1 MSCTITTLDEDDSS
15 VRRIWAVVVQD
26 RNRYALLSSAQ
37 LDRGLQQEYLRKLG
51 SSAVDELQARLALDQ
66 ASAAFLLGTPVDRS
80 LLDFSNAST
89 NRFMLRCGKRGRE
102 DESLR
107 TIKLSRL
114 RTSGTH
120 WRSLYDIQFTL
131 SAGQLG
137 VFDGGDRCA
146 RVPCPGK
153 YPGVPVPGPMSIL
166 REERDTQGFIAVN
179 ATGSHCIPS

>member
-51 SSAVDELQARLALDQ
+51 SSAVDELQARLASLDQ

-89 NRFMLRCGKRGRE
+89 NRFMLRCGKQGRE
-102 DESLR
+102 DELEGEGSSAPHNHLLLKVADLR
-107 TIKLSRL
+107 HALALAI
-114 RTSGTH
+114 
-120 WRSLYDIQFTL
+120 
-131 SAGQLG
+131 
-137 VFDGGDRCA
+137 
-146 RVPCPGK
+146 
-153 YPGVPVPGPMSIL
+153 
-166 REERDTQGFIAVN
+166 
-179 ATGSHCIPS
+179 

>member
-102 DESLR
+102 DESEGEGSSALHNHLLLKVADLR
-107 TIKLSRL
+107 HALALAI
-114 RTSGTH
+114 
-120 WRSLYDIQFTL
+120 
-131 SAGQLG
+131 
-137 VFDGGDRCA
+137 
-146 RVPCPGK
+146 
-153 YPGVPVPGPMSIL
+153 
-166 REERDTQGFIAVN
+166 
-179 ATGSHCIPS
+179 